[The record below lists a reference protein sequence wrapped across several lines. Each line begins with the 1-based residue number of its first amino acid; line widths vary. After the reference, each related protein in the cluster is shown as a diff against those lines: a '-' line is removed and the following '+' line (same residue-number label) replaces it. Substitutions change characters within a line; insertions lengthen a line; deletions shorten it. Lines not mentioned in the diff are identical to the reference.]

1 MMHGMLTRRRLLQG
15 MAATVLLPPGAAEAA
30 GLPKAQLSALRAA
43 VRGPVIARGDKGYDA
58 ARVVFNRR
66 WDGRR
71 PPAVVRARDAAD
83 VRAVVAWA
91 DRFGVPLVAR
101 SGGHG
106 YNGDSTSR
114 TAVVVDLGA
123 LHHISLHG
131 DGIVAIGPAA
141 RLATIY
147 ATLARHGVTIPGGS
161 CATVGL
167 GGLVLGGG
175 VGLAGRA
182 MGLTL
187 DRVRSFDAVTADG
200 VLRRVDATH
209 HDDLF
214 WALRGG
220 GGSLALVTTVRLRV
234 RHVSRAAFFRVSY
247 PRSARDEAL
256 AAWDALAPHAPAALT
271 SIHTVTATGAAS
283 FGQYLGGEAALRR
296 LVAPLAA
303 VPGAQLS
310 AGSDTYLNVQRRWAG
325 NPHPPRQAFTASSLY
340 VFHRLSAH
348 ARSAFLSAADDG
360 VSLILDP
367 YGGAIADVAPTAT
380 AFAHR
385 HARFSVQ
392 VFASGVAPS
401 RVARA
406 RRRIAPFGHGA
417 YPNYADPDLAN
428 ALTAYYGGNLA
439 RLERV
444 KAKYDPADRFRPA
457 QRIR

>member
-1 MMHGMLTRRRLLQG
+1 MMRAMLTRRRLLQG
-15 MAATVLLPPGAAEAA
+15 VAATVLAPAGAAEAA
-30 GLPKAQLSALRAA
+30 GLPKTQLRALRAA
-43 VRGPVIARGDKGYDA
+43 VRGPVIARGDTGYDA
-58 ARVVFNRR
+58 ARVVFNTR
-66 WDGRR
+66 WDGIR
-71 PPAVVRARDAAD
+71 PPAVVRVRDAAD
-83 VRAVVAWA
+83 VRAVVKWA

-114 TAVVVDLGA
+114 SAVVVDLGA
-123 LHHISLHG
+123 LHHISLHA
-131 DGIVAIGPAA
+131 DGIAAIGPGA

-147 ATLARHGVTIPGGS
+147 ATLAGHGVTIPGGS

-200 VLRRVDATH
+200 ALRRVDPTH

-247 PRSARDEAL
+247 PRSAREEAL

-271 SIHTVTATGAAS
+271 AIHSITASGAAS
-283 FGQYLGGEAALRR
+283 FGQYLGGEAALRGI
-296 LVAPLAA
+296 VAPLAA
-303 VPGAQLS
+303 VPGASLTS
-310 AGSDTYLNVQRRWAG
+310 GSDTYLNVQRRWAG

-340 VFHRLSAH
+340 VFDKLGAR
-348 ARSAFLSAADDG
+348 ARSAFLAAADSG

-367 YGGAIADVAPTAT
+367 YGGAINDVAPTAT

-392 VFASGVAPS
+392 VFASGVVPS
-401 RVARA
+401 RVDRA
-406 RRRIAPFGHGA
+406 RRLIAPFGHGA
-417 YPNYADPDLAN
+417 YPNYADPDLSSP
-428 ALTAYYGGNLA
+428 LKAYYGGNLA
-439 RLERV
+439 RLRRV
-444 KAKYDPADRFRPA
+444 KAAYDPADRFRPA

>member
-1 MMHGMLTRRRLLQG
+1 MMRAMLTRRRFLQG
-15 MAATVLLPPGAAEAA
+15 VAATVLLPPGAAEAA
-30 GLPKAQLSALRAA
+30 GLPKTQLSALRAA

-66 WDGRR
+66 WDGLK

-83 VRAVVAWA
+83 VRAAVRWA

-114 TAVVVDLGA
+114 SAVVIDLGA
-123 LHHISLHG
+123 LHHISLHS
-131 DGIVAIGPAA
+131 DGIVAIGPGA

-147 ATLARHGVTIPGGS
+147 ETLAAHGVTIPGGS

-200 VLRRVDATH
+200 VLRRVDPTH

-247 PRSARDEAL
+247 PRAAREEAL

-271 SIHTVTATGAAS
+271 AIHTLTSTGSSS
-283 FGQYLGGEAALRR
+283 FGQYLGSESALRG

-303 VPGAQLS
+303 IPGASLTT
-310 AGSDTYLNVQRRWAG
+310 GSDTYLNVQRRWAG
-325 NPHPPRQAFTASSLY
+325 DPHPPRQAFTASSLY
-340 VFHRLSAH
+340 VFQRLGPSA
-348 ARSAFLSAADDG
+348 RRAFLAAADAG
-360 VSLILDP
+360 ASLILDP
-367 YGGAIADVAPTAT
+367 YGGAINDVAPTAT

-392 VFASGVAPS
+392 VFVSGVAQS
-401 RVARA
+401 RVDRA
-406 RRRIAPFGHGA
+406 RRLIAPFGHGA
-417 YPNYADPDLAN
+417 YPNYADPGLAN

-439 RLERV
+439 RLRRV